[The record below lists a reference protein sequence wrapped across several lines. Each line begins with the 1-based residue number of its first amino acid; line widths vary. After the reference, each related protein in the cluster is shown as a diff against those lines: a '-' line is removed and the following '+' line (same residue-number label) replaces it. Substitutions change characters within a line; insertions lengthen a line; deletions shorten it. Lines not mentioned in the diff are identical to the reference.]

1 MKTGLG
7 ASNDRLGLSV
17 CVAATAHR
25 PAKVQKAAFFCIR
38 GRRLVCLADFG
49 CAYLFFTKPFGY
61 IFYHNAD
68 AVLRYVEVILI
79 GQ

>member
-38 GRRLVCLADFG
+38 GRRLVCFG
-49 CAYLFFTKPFGY
+49 RFWVRLF
-61 IFYHNAD
+61 IFHKAIRIH
-68 AVLRYVEVILI
+68 LLP
-79 GQ
+79 QC